1 MSRITPAFA
10 ALVALV
16 CAVAPLAAQED
27 TGMMAHDSTMGD
39 HGAMHDGKTMD
50 DKMMDD
56 DKMMHDDKTMHDGGA
71 AMEADRMFAGTGE
84 GKAAGDYEIVE
95 VDGKR
100 KLRLTQDFAVPE
112 AGDLY
117 LVLATGDVP
126 GDGALYLGKLGQ
138 PAGGQTFDLPKDKDL
153 SGYTRLLVWSKKEKR
168 AVAGAPWH
176 PEDGHAMD
184 KM

>member
-16 CAVAPLAAQED
+16 CAAAPLAAQED
-27 TGMMAHDSTMGD
+27 TAMMAHDSTMGD
-39 HGAMHDGKTMD
+39 HGAAMHDGKTMD

-56 DKMMHDDKTMHDGGA
+56 DKMMHDGGE

-100 KLRLTQDFAVPE
+100 KLRLTQDFAVP
-112 AGDLY
+112 AARDLY
-117 LVLATGDVP
+117 LVLTTGDEP
-126 GDGALYLGKLGQ
+126 GVGALYLGKLARS
-138 PAGGQTFDLPKDKDL
+138 AGGQTFDLPKGKDL